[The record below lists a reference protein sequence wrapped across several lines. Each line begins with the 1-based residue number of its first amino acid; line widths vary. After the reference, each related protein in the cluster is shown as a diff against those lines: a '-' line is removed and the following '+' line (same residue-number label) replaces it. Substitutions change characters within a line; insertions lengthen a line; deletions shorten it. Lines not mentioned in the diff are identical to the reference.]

1 MEKEEDN
8 SDDDVAEEDE
18 SEKEEERTRR
28 AMEEAD
34 KQHRE
39 LMQIMSNRSE
49 YQKFTTTRTRLFEM
63 STVSVWPSQ
72 HHKVRVPIGG
82 DHNKFGRVVAVKWS
96 FETRSYD
103 ISFHVRFVPSDR
115 NETSLESNASANAQR
130 VPSHRTPQKGTF
142 RIPSGTSRRG
152 YVVLYWGNHYSR
164 LRRKELKY
172 RVDVI
177 SSHFQISS

>member
-28 AMEEAD
+28 AMEEAE

-39 LMQIMSNRSE
+39 LMKMMSNRSE
-49 YQKFTTTRTRLFEM
+49 NNQKVTTTRTRLFEM
-63 STVSVWPSQ
+63 SKVSVWPSQ

-96 FETRSYD
+96 FETKNYD

-142 RIPSGTSRRG
+142 RIPSGTSRSG
-152 YVVLYWGNHYSR
+152 HVVLYWSNHYSR

-177 SSHFQISS
+177 SSSF

>member
-63 STVSVWPSQ
+63 SKVSVWPSQ

-96 FETRSYD
+96 FETKNYD

-115 NETSLESNASANAQR
+115 NETALESANAQR

-142 RIPSGTSRRG
+142 RIPSGTSRSG
-152 YVVLYWGNHYSR
+152 HVVLYWSNHYSR

-177 SSHFQISS
+177 SSHFQIAS